1 MPRARVGQADRVT
14 VIGLGRFGSNLART
28 LHELGYDVTAIDL
41 DERTIQ
47 DVSEYV
53 ALAAQGDGT
62 DEDLLRSLQVE
73 RSDVVIVAYGSIE
86 ASLIATLLL
95 KRLGARWVISKAS
108 NALHGDLL
116 ARIGANR
123 VVFPERDD
131 AIRLAHALA
140 VPSITDYISLTPS
153 SGVAKF
159 TVPDHFAGRTLA
171 DMYAAHKANLAVLL
185 IKRRQTVI
193 SSPASDERIQAGD
206 ELVVVGPDIAIE
218 AFVETKPDED
228 GA

>member
-1 MPRARVGQADRVT
+1 
-14 VIGLGRFGSNLART
+14 

-47 DVSEYV
+47 DASEYV

-73 RSDVVIVAYGSIE
+73 RSDVVIVAYASIE

-95 KRLGARWVISKAS
+95 KRMGARWVISKAS

-140 VPSITDYISLTPS
+140 VPSINDYISLTPS

-159 TVPDHFAGRTLA
+159 AVPADFADRTLA
-171 DMYAAHKANLAVLL
+171 DIYAACQANLAVLL

-193 SSPASDERIQAGD
+193 TSPSSEERIQPGD
-206 ELVVVGPDIAIE
+206 ELVVVGPDVAIE
-218 AFVETKPDED
+218 TFVESKPDK
-228 GA
+228 ARA